1 MTVYVP
7 GLPLTL
13 MFDVVEEPLSPD
25 GSDQAYCVALLT
37 PVTDTE
43 PDPDDEQN
51 VSAGIVPPEGDA
63 TIETVPVTGVPEQV
77 MPDAIS

>member
-1 MTVYVP
+1 VP

-13 MFDVVEEPLSPD
+13 MLDVVEEPLSPD
-25 GSDQAYCVALLT
+25 GSDQANCVAPDT
-37 PVTDTE
+37 PVTDTV

-51 VSAGIVPPEGDA
+51 VSAGIVPPEGDV
-63 TIETVPVTGVPEQV
+63 TIETVPVTGLPEQV